1 MKEYQEFQDKCK
13 NDIKKQMKFSKDILE
28 LRHKQDKLIK
38 LQKFEE
44 AESIAGKYKQH
55 NLLAKAD
62 KLEQKEQIELEKK
75 ARKYMTKK
83 ENKLKEKQEKAL
95 GALLN
100 RIKRDKNEQLRQR
113 QEDSQKLIKRNRNL
127 VTNLLYKQNIESKT
141 VIDQVEQTLR
151 MTKMDK
157 IFTPD
162 MSRFN
167 TALPAKRKKIK

>member
-1 MKEYQEFQDKCK
+1 
-13 NDIKKQMKFSKDILE
+13 
-28 LRHKQDKLIK
+28 
-38 LQKFEE
+38 
-44 AESIAGKYKQH
+44 
-55 NLLAKAD
+55 
-62 KLEQKEQIELEKK
+62 
-75 ARKYMTKK
+75 MTKK
-83 ENKLKEKQEKAL
+83 ENKLKDKQEKAL